1 MELLKNIAALIKVKT
16 IVTLVVMAVFVVLAL
31 RGDISADNA
40 MLIVS
45 MVISFYFGSV
55 AEKKNAKN
63 DEITMALEE
72 NDIERLKEI
81 FVPRQECQ
89 TTNEEIKTKLANDLV
104 RLAVIENQLK
114 VITWI
119 LYAVAGGV
127 ITMLIKLLFGS

>member
-1 MELLKNIAALIKVKT
+1 MI
-16 IVTLVVMAVFVVLAL
+16 
-31 RGDISADNA
+31 D
-40 MLIVS
+40 
-45 MVISFYFGSV
+45 
-55 AEKKNAKN
+55 
-63 DEITMALEE
+63 E

-89 TTNEEIKTKLANDLV
+89 EINEEIKSNITKDLV

-127 ITMLIKLLFGS
+127 ITTLIKLLFGS

>member
-1 MELLKNIAALIKVKT
+1 
-16 IVTLVVMAVFVVLAL
+16 
-31 RGDISADNA
+31 
-40 MLIVS
+40 
-45 MVISFYFGSV
+45 
-55 AEKKNAKN
+55 
-63 DEITMALEE
+63 MALDE

-81 FVPRQECQ
+81 FVQRQECQ